1 MEFTRA
7 TRLYAGRSKARFP
20 MKHAID
26 DTFDEQRQA
35 SAPKSNVKQAIITGA
50 QIRAARAFLGWSAR
64 ALAKKANVPDFT
76 LEWIEGDGKI
86 TAKDRN
92 AVNAIQNTLENA
104 GVEFIGTIGVQ
115 MHPENHSSERP

>member
-1 MEFTRA
+1 MN
-7 TRLYAGRSKARFP
+7 
-20 MKHAID
+20 HAAD
-26 DTFDEQRQA
+26 DMFDVPQQA
-35 SAPKSNVKQAIITGA
+35 SAPKGNMKQATITGA

-86 TAKDRN
+86 TTKDRN
-92 AVNAIQNTLENA
+92 AVAAIQDALESA

-115 MHPENHSSERP
+115 LPPE

>member
-1 MEFTRA
+1 
-7 TRLYAGRSKARFP
+7 
-20 MKHAID
+20 MKHATD

-92 AVNAIQNTLENA
+92 AVNAIQDTLENA
-104 GVEFIGTIGVQ
+104 GVEFISTIGVQ
-115 MHPENHSSERP
+115 MRPENHPSERL